1 MHLPA
6 QPKAEKAYLFH
17 YNFIILTQLR
27 YLLLKL
33 EYVSITIGPNK
44 IYIIHPQITIK
55 NCVMFY

>member
-6 QPKAEKAYLFH
+6 QPKAENAYLFH

-44 IYIIHPQITIK
+44 IYIITK
-55 NCVMFY
+55 S